1 MYVTLMLFSFFMLLF
16 HAKDVEDLQ
25 EVLKTAD
32 GKQRLKET
40 RAAKGLFKQ
49 VNNMI
54 KNMDEL
60 LVKLENKEKVLKE
73 TIGGNQEIS
82 VELKSER

>member
-1 MYVTLMLFSFFMLLF
+1 M
-16 HAKDVEDLQ
+16 EDLQ